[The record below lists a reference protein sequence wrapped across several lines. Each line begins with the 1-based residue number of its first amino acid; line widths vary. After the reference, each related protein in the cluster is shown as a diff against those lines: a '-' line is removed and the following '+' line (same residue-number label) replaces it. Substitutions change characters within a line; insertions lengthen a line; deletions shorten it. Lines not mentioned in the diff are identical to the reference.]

1 MKKRSV
7 ILALAALMLAVVLLM
22 SACGSGKSSTQSPM
36 PSNIPTPAQTP
47 PVPMNNYADAN
58 FGYSI
63 NYPLEWKAEHPVV
76 NQFRAASQ
84 GMISGNSEFGN
95 NESGIVVT
103 IDNSTY
109 PQDLTLE
116 TYYLSFLA
124 SAKKSSGITNLTE
137 QSAGQLVFGQHI
149 SGYASTWLVTD
160 SASQWKM
167 RWYFANARNQFYVI
181 CVYSIQSAFEK
192 YSPVFDAA
200 IDSFTFINS
209 TNTAAKTSAA
219 IPTSTKSPY
228 SSPPPMTI
236 DKGKQYI
243 VTLST
248 TYGNMV
254 LLLFPIDA
262 PQTVNSFVFLIRN
275 KFYDDTIF
283 HRVVP
288 NFVVQGGDPTGT
300 GQGGPGYNIPDEISS
315 RKHVAGALSMANA
328 GPNTNGSQFF
338 ICYGSQPSLDGHYS
352 VFGQLTQG
360 MDILNKIKQGDRLIK
375 AAVEE
380 K

>member
-1 MKKRSV
+1 MKIRSV

-22 SACGSGKSSTQSPM
+22 SACGSGKSSTISPI
-36 PSNIPTPAQTP
+36 PSNTPIPVQTP
-47 PVPMNNYADAN
+47 PVPMNNYTDAN

-63 NYPLEWKAEHPVV
+63 IYPLEWKAEHPVV

-84 GMISGNSEFGN
+84 GMIPGNSEFGN

-137 QSAGQLVFGQHI
+137 QSAAKSVFGQHI
-149 SGYASTWLVTD
+149 SGYEATWLVTD

-167 RWYFANARNQFYVI
+167 KWYIANTRSEFYVI
-181 CVYSIQSAFEK
+181 CVYSIQTAFDQ
-192 YSPVFDAA
+192 YASIFDAA
-200 IDSFTFINS
+200 INSFTFIAVK
-209 TNTAAKTSAA
+209 TTPTASPVA
-219 IPTSTKSPY
+219 IPSSAKPTY
-228 SSPPPMTI
+228 SSPPPMNI
-236 DKGKQYI
+236 DKSKQYI
-243 VTLST
+243 VTMNT
-248 TYGNMV
+248 NYGDMV
-254 LLLFPIDA
+254 LQLFPVEA

-300 GQGGPGYNIPDEISS
+300 GQGNPGYQIPDEISS
-315 RKHVAGALSMANA
+315 RKHIAGTLSMANA

-360 MDILNKIKQGDRLIK
+360 TDVLNKIKQGDKLIK
-375 AAVEE
+375 VTIEE